1 MEAVS
6 NPATGRANAVTHE
19 FFGNRPAL
27 PLRGGSYWDDQS
39 GAGVFALNL
48 NNPRG
53 NSNWNVGFRAALPS
67 QPDIQ
72 SLWALFQC
80 RGDKGTCPRPG
91 MAKIKSH
98 GSRQ

>member
-6 NPATGRANAVTHE
+6 NPAIGWANAVTHE
-19 FFGNRPAL
+19 FFGNRSVL
-27 PLRGGSYWDDQS
+27 PLRGGNWWNTS

-48 NNPRG
+48 NNPREYSG
-53 NSNWNVGFRAALPS
+53 WNVGFRAALPS

-72 SLWALFQC
+72 NLWVLFQC
-80 RGDKGTCPRPG
+80 RGDKGTCPLPE
-91 MAKIKSH
+91 MAKIKLH